1 MQVPVR
7 PALPTHL
14 LDHLG
19 PAGSAVLSADPVE
32 AARGALTLV
41 ESLPAMT
48 SALHERSAWLGYVR
62 SLVVELAD
70 HCPEDI
76 EVRLLA
82 SISRTALAAHETSA
96 GLAAS
101 DHALLRAE
109 ETGEL
114 AAQVLIL
121 AGRLPYL
128 AHRAPV
134 EANRDL
140 RKMDAAWS
148 MLTED
153 MDLDDGHRMLLAE
166 VLLARAAYHG
176 STGHLEKLRAEIS
189 ELARLQLPRCEALSF
204 VAFASFALLGQYYL
218 RCGQH
223 AAAASPL
230 NDAVRLCEQAGAWTE
245 AANLQTT
252 LAAMAML
259 QGKVPDALQHARTA
273 LLHAQRSG
281 TQHPQADPWL
291 GLPLDIC
298 LAKNSAA
305 AVQATAEAVLSAQ
318 DLGDPAGFLMA
329 TAAMVAFYLADDRA
343 LEALDALGEATEVA
357 RSLSDPSIAPAL
369 RGISERLLGF
379 LGVLKI

>member
-1 MQVPVR
+1 MQAPVR
-7 PALPTHL
+7 PALPKHL

-19 PAGSAVLSADPVE
+19 PAGQAVLSADAVE
-32 AARGALTLV
+32 SARAALTLV

-62 SLVVELAD
+62 SLVVELGD
-70 HCPEDI
+70 HCPEDV

-101 DHALLRAE
+101 DHALVWAE

-128 AHRAPV
+128 SHRAPV
-134 EANRDL
+134 DANRDL
-140 RKMDAAWS
+140 RKMDAAWG

-153 MDLDDGHRMLLAE
+153 TELDDSLKLLLAE

-189 ELARLQLPRCEALSF
+189 ELGRLQLPRCEALSF
-204 VAFASFALLGQYYL
+204 VAFASFALLGQYFL

-223 AAAASPL
+223 AAAVSPL
-230 NDAVRLCEQAGAWTE
+230 TDAVRLCEQSGAWTE

-252 LAAMAML
+252 LAAIALL

-281 TQHPQADPWL
+281 TQHPQPDPWL

-298 LAKNSAA
+298 LAKTSAA
-305 AVQATAEAVLSAQ
+305 AVQATAEAVLTAQ

-329 TAAMVAFYLADDRA
+329 TSAMVAFYLADDRA

-357 RSLSDPSIAPAL
+357 RSLSDPSITPAL

>member
-1 MQVPVR
+1 MQAPIR
-7 PALPTHL
+7 PALPMHL

-19 PAGSAVLSADPVE
+19 PAGKAVLSADAVE
-32 AARGALTLV
+32 SARAALTLV

-62 SLVVELAD
+62 SLVVELGD

-82 SISRTALAAHETSA
+82 NISRTALAAHETSA

-101 DHALLRAE
+101 EHALVRAE

-121 AGRLPYL
+121 AGRLPYM
-128 AHRAPV
+128 AHRTPV

-140 RKMDAAWS
+140 RKMDAAWG

-153 MDLDDGHRMLLAE
+153 TELDDSLMLLLAE
-166 VLLARAAYHG
+166 VLLARAAYYG
-176 STGHLEKLRAEIS
+176 STGHLEKLRSEIS
-189 ELARLQLPRCEALSF
+189 ELGRLQLPRCEALSF
-204 VAFASFALLGQYYL
+204 IAFASFALLGQYNV

-223 AAAASPL
+223 AGAAAPL
-230 NDAVRLCEQAGAWTE
+230 QNAVNLCEQAGAWTE

-252 LAAMAML
+252 LAAIAIL
-259 QGKVPDALQHARTA
+259 QGKIAEALQHARTA

-281 TQHPQADPWL
+281 TQHPQPDPWL

-298 LAKNSAA
+298 LAKTSAA

-379 LGVLKI
+379 LGVLKV